1 MGQRIAPCPAQFLNV
16 LEQRLARLALG
27 VARDAVHDQPR
38 GRGRAGSDQLGVEGY
53 RYGIGEVIVFGIS
66 LLTGGSG

>member
-1 MGQRIAPCPAQFLNV
+1 MADDIAYELLRVPHAHP
-16 LEQRLARLALG
+16 
-27 VARDAVHDQPR
+27 
-38 GRGRAGSDQLGVEGY
+38 GRGRAGSDQLGVERY